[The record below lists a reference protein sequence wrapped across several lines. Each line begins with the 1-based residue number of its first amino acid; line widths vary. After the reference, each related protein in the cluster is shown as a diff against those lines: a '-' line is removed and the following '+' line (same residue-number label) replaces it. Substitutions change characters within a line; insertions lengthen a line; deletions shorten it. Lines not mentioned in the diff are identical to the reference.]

1 MIYCNFVFFSVFIIF
16 FFLNLIK
23 EKNTSSSKID
33 GGSMRYNDTIKPY
46 TIHSL
51 IWWCMSRSYSEY
63 LLYYS
68 LKKRLLLNIYCFDKK
83 YYAFLF
89 FSP

>member
-33 GGSMRYNDTIKPY
+33 GGSMRYNDTNKP
-46 TIHSL
+46 
-51 IWWCMSRSYSEY
+51 
-63 LLYYS
+63 
-68 LKKRLLLNIYCFDKK
+68 
-83 YYAFLF
+83 
-89 FSP
+89 